1 MDSVEPPSIGGS
13 REDVEVESSALD
25 PALLRLHSTLKA
37 LDGAIYDA
45 LRALDVALGREPTTA
60 PGEALP
66 FRELGRLKLHLEA
79 ATKAPEEDA
88 ERSLDDM
95 ALDWDEEAPESVD

>member
-13 REDVEVESSALD
+13 RDDIDVESSALD
-25 PALLRLHSTLKA
+25 PTLLRLHASLKA
-37 LDGAIYDA
+37 LDVAIYDA
-45 LRALDVALGREPTTA
+45 LRALDVALGREPTTG

-79 ATKAPEEDA
+79 ATSEPEE
-88 ERSLDDM
+88 ERGRNLDDM
-95 ALDWDEEAPESVD
+95 ALDWTAEATDTDE